1 VPVKNNIQYRLAPE
15 ELFRACDLD
24 RFEFA
29 STAGLKPFSTTIG
42 QERALEAI
50 NFAVEM
56 PHHSFNLYVMGS
68 SGLGRHTL
76 VQDAL
81 KVHAEKAS
89 RPNDYCYVA
98 NFKHPHTPLAIEV
111 PAGTACNLRTDL
123 QGLQKNLLTAIPAA
137 FQENEYLRQH
147 QEIME
152 EIASKKEI
160 EANELEAQAV
170 DHRVVL
176 QRDASG
182 FTLTPQKDGKTLTT
196 KEFEQLPEIERQEL
210 QKSMDE
216 MKQVVKAS
224 LGKVPQ
230 WQHEI
235 QERMEV
241 LFRETVALTVRQF
254 IKNLEEKYRE
264 YRVVMQYLSALK
276 TDIIEN
282 AELFQEQVINNR
294 ELLSSETPFL
304 NKYTINI
311 LVDNSETQGAPII
324 FEDNPTYQN
333 LIGRIE
339 HVARMGTLQTDFT
352 LIKAGAIHRAN
363 GGFLI
368 LDAEKVLSNPFA
380 WDALKRVL
388 NAREIRIQSL
398 EQQMSLVSTISLEP
412 QPIPIDLKVILVG
425 SRELYYMLKEYDPE
439 FVLLFKVLAD
449 FSEELTRDENNEL
462 LYSRLIATLQ
472 HREGLR
478 EIKKSGVARIIEY
491 SARNSMDTGK
501 LSLHMGSLLDLLH
514 ESDYLAKQRGSLVV
528 EREDVQAA
536 IDAQIRRVNQLQEDL
551 QDEIVK
557 GTLRIETEG
566 LQLAQVNGLS
576 VLTLGDYVFG
586 MPTRITATARLGSGE
601 VIDIERESDLSGQ
614 LHSKGVLIL
623 ASYLGERYAKHQ
635 PLSLTASLVFE
646 QSYSVVEGDSASAAE
661 LCALLS
667 AIADVPVKQALAIT
681 GSINQHGQM
690 QAIGGVCEK
699 IEGYFELCSKRG
711 LTGEQGVIIPQ
722 SNVRHLML
730 KQSVV
735 DAVREQ
741 QFHIYAVDHVE
752 QAMEL
757 LSGLPAGTADVDGV
771 FTEGS
776 FNHMVQF
783 RLAEWLALR
792 QHFSAPP
799 APEVAHE

>member
-1 VPVKNNIQYRLAPE
+1 MSDKYNDKYRLSAE
-15 ELFRACDLD
+15 ELFHTCDLG
-24 RFEFA
+24 RFEFS
-29 STAGLKPFSTTIG
+29 STADLEPLSTTIG

-50 NFAVEM
+50 NFGVEM
-56 PHHSFNLYVMGS
+56 PHGSFNLYVMGS

-76 VQDAL
+76 VRDAL
-81 KVHAEKAS
+81 KEHAENAH
-89 RPNDYCYVA
+89 RPKDYCYVA
-98 NFKHPHTPLAIEV
+98 NFKHLHTPQALEV
-111 PAGTACNLRTDL
+111 PAGTACKLRADL
-123 QGLQKNLLTAIPAA
+123 QGLQKNLLKAIPAA
-137 FQENEYLRQH
+137 FQEDEYQRQH
-147 QEIME
+147 QEIMDD
-152 EIASKKEI
+152 IASKKDA
-160 EANELEAQAV
+160 EAQELEAMAV
-170 DHRVVL
+170 DHHIVL
-176 QRDASG
+176 QRGATG
-182 FTLTPQKDGKTLTT
+182 FTLVPQKDGKTLTSE
-196 KEFEQLPEIERQEL
+196 EFERLSESDQSEL
-210 QKSMDE
+210 RKSMDE
-216 MKQVVKAS
+216 MKGVLKAS

-235 QERMEV
+235 QQRMEV
-241 LFRETVALTVRQF
+241 LYRETVALTVSLF
-254 IKNLEEKYRE
+254 IKSLEEKYKE
-264 YRVVMQYLSALK
+264 FQAVKEYLSALK

-282 AELFQEQVINNR
+282 AELFQEQVASKK
-294 ELLSSETPFL
+294 ELMAYESAFL
-304 NKYTINI
+304 NKYTVNI
-311 LVDNSETQGAPII
+311 LVDNSETQGAPVI

-339 HVARMGTLQTDFT
+339 HVAHMGTLQTDFT

-368 LDAEKVLSNPFA
+368 LDAEKVLTNPFA

-412 QPIPIDLKVILVG
+412 EPIPINLKVILIG
-425 SRELYYMLKEYDPE
+425 SRQLYYMLKEYDPE

-449 FSEELTRDENNEL
+449 FSEELPRKEDNEL
-462 LYSRLIATLQ
+462 LYARLIGTLQ
-472 HREGLR
+472 HREGLC
-478 EIKKSGVARIIEY
+478 EVESSGIARIIEY
-491 SARNSMDTGK
+491 STRNSMDNEK

-514 ESDYLAKQRGSLVV
+514 ESDYQARQRDSLLIQ
-528 EREDVQAA
+528 REDVQAA

-557 GTLRIETEG
+557 GILRIETEG

-576 VLTLGDYVFG
+576 VLRLGDYVFG

-614 LHSKGVLIL
+614 IHSKGVLIL

-646 QSYSVVEGDSASAAE
+646 QSYSVIEGDSASAAE

-667 AIADVPVKQALAIT
+667 AIADVPLKQALAIT

-699 IEGYFELCSKRG
+699 IEGYFDLCNKRG

-722 SNVRHLML
+722 SNIRHLML

-735 DAVREQ
+735 DAVKQQ

-757 LSGLPAGTADVDGV
+757 LTGLPAGTTDGEGI
-771 FTEGS
+771 FPEGS
-776 FNHMVQF
+776 FNNMVQF

-792 QHFSAPP
+792 RHFSTLP
-799 APEVAHE
+799 ASDA